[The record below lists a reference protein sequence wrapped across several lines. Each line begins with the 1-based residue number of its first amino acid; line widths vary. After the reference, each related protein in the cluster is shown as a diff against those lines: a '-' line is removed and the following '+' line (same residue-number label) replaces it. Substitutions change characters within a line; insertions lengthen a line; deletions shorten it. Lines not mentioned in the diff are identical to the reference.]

1 MANVVNQGLKV
12 KLLPDKDVIS
22 VLEQNI
28 GNSRF
33 IWNNILAQYKSLY
46 KLFKSH
52 NYPLNPNINNFN
64 AILKIL
70 KEENSFL
77 REGEST
83 SQQQVFIDL
92 NKAFTKFFKEDKGYP
107 KFKSKKKS
115 KTIIQNTKNRKQHQ
129 NNQ

>member
-1 MANVVNQGLKV
+1 MANVVNQVLKV
-12 KLLPDKDVIS
+12 KLIPDKEVIS

-70 KEENSFL
+70 NKKIVFYVKAGPPANNKYS
-77 REGEST
+77 ST
-83 SQQQVFIDL
+83 
-92 NKAFTKFFKEDKGYP
+92 
-107 KFKSKKKS
+107 
-115 KTIIQNTKNRKQHQ
+115 
-129 NNQ
+129 